1 MSILC
6 MFELGGKTQV
16 LTIPNIL
23 TFIRI
28 LLIPVVV
35 VAFYIDTPLWRWL
48 AVFAFASACFTD
60 YLDGY
65 LARILKQTS
74 RLGTFLDPLAD
85 KLLVATTLLYMA
97 GYDKI
102 SRLSLIPAAIILC
115 REIMVS
121 GLREHLNEVNIS
133 LPVSN
138 LAKWKTATQMLAITV
153 LLIGDVSKRPIVWA
167 GELFLWVAGILTI
180 ITAYSYVAKTIQNFE
195 D

>member
-1 MSILC
+1 M
-6 MFELGGKTQV
+6 

-35 VAFYIDTPLWRWL
+35 LSFYIDTVFWRWL

-74 RLGTFLDPLAD
+74 KLGTFLDPLAD

-115 REIMVS
+115 REIMIS
-121 GLREHLNEVNIS
+121 GLRDHLGNLSIL
-133 LPVSN
+133 LPVSH
-138 LAKWKTATQMLAITV
+138 LSKWKTAAQMLAITV
-153 LLIGDVSKRPIVWA
+153 LLIGDVSKRPIAWI
-167 GELFLWVAGILTI
+167 GELFLWVAGVLTVV
-180 ITAYSYVAKTIQNFE
+180 TAYAYLSETAKNFK

>member
-1 MSILC
+1 M
-6 MFELGGKTQV
+6 

-35 VAFYIDTPLWRWL
+35 VAFYVDTVFWRWL

-65 LARILKQTS
+65 LARVLKQS
-74 RLGTFLDPLAD
+74 SKLGTFLDPIAD

-121 GLREHLNEVNIS
+121 GLREHLSDINVS

-138 LAKWKTATQMLAITV
+138 LAKWKTATQMVAITV
-153 LLIGDVSKRPIVWA
+153 LLIGDVSKRPIAWV
-167 GELFLWVAGILTI
+167 GELFLWAAGILTI
-180 ITAYSYVAKTIQNFE
+180 ITAYTYVIKTIQNFE

>member
-1 MSILC
+1 M
-6 MFELGGKTQV
+6 

-35 VAFYIDTPLWRWL
+35 IAFYIDTVLWRWL
-48 AVFAFASACFTD
+48 AVFAFASACVTD

-65 LARILKQTS
+65 LARLLKQS
-74 RLGTFLDPLAD
+74 SKLGTFLDPIAD

-102 SRLSLIPAAIILC
+102 SRLSLLPAAIILC

-121 GLREHLNEVNIS
+121 GLREHLSEINVP

-138 LAKWKTATQMLAITV
+138 LAKWKTAAQMGAITI
-153 LLIGDVSKRPIVWA
+153 LLIGDVSKRPIAWV
-167 GELFLWVAGILTI
+167 GELFLWIAGILTVM
-180 ITAYSYVAKTIQNFE
+180 TAYSYLSKTIKNF
-195 D
+195 DN

>member
-1 MSILC
+1 M
-6 MFELGGKTQV
+6 

-35 VAFYIDTPLWRWL
+35 VAFYVDTVFWRWL

-65 LARILKQTS
+65 LARVLKQS
-74 RLGTFLDPLAD
+74 SKLGTFLDPIAD

-121 GLREHLNEVNIS
+121 GLREHLSDINVS

-153 LLIGDVSKRPIVWA
+153 LLIGDVSKRPIAWV
-167 GELFLWVAGILTI
+167 GELFLWAAGILTI
-180 ITAYSYVAKTIQNFE
+180 ITAYTYVIKTIQNFE

>member
-1 MSILC
+1 M
-6 MFELGGKTQV
+6 

-35 VAFYIDTPLWRWL
+35 LAFYLDTTVWKWI
-48 AVFAFASACFTD
+48 AVLAFASACATD

-65 LARILKQTS
+65 LARVLKQTS
-74 RLGTFLDPLAD
+74 KLGTFLDPLAD

-97 GYDKI
+97 GFDKI
-102 SRLSLIPAAIILC
+102 SRISLIPAAIILC

-121 GLREHLNEVNIS
+121 GLREHLSDMNIG

-138 LAKWKTATQMLAITV
+138 LAKWKTAAQMLAITI
-153 LLIGDVSKRPIVWA
+153 LLIGDVSKRPIAWV
-167 GELFLWVAGILTI
+167 GELFLWAAGILTI
-180 ITAYSYVAKTIQNFE
+180 LTAYSYVQKTIQNFE

>member
-1 MSILC
+1 M
-6 MFELGGKTQV
+6 

-35 VAFYIDTPLWRWL
+35 IAFYIDTVLWRWL

-65 LARILKQTS
+65 LARLLKQTS
-74 RLGTFLDPLAD
+74 KLGTFLDPIAD

-121 GLREHLNEVNIS
+121 GLREHLSEINVP

-138 LAKWKTATQMLAITV
+138 LAKWKTAAQMGAITI
-153 LLIGDVSKRPIVWA
+153 LLIGDVSKRPIAWI
-167 GELFLWVAGILTI
+167 GELFLWIAGILTI
-180 ITAYSYVAKTIQNFE
+180 MTAYSYLSKTIKNF
-195 D
+195 DN

>member
-1 MSILC
+1 M
-6 MFELGGKTQV
+6 

-35 VAFYIDTPLWRWL
+35 LAFYIDTSFWRWV
-48 AVFAFASACFTD
+48 AVLAFASACATD

-65 LARILKQTS
+65 LARVLEQSSK
-74 RLGTFLDPLAD
+74 LGTFLDPLAD

-97 GYDKI
+97 GFDKI
-102 SRLSLIPAAIILC
+102 SRISLIPAAIILC

-121 GLREHLNEVNIS
+121 GLREHLSDMNIG

-138 LAKWKTATQMLAITV
+138 LAKWKTATQMLAITI
-153 LLIGDVSKRPIVWA
+153 LLLGDVSKRPIAWV
-167 GELFLWVAGILTI
+167 GELFLWVAGILTLL
-180 ITAYSYVAKTIQNFE
+180 TAYSYISKTIKNFE
-195 D
+195 E

>member
-1 MSILC
+1 M
-6 MFELGGKTQV
+6 

-23 TFIRI
+23 TFLRI

-35 VAFYIDTPLWRWL
+35 LAFYIDTVFWRWL
-48 AVFAFASACFTD
+48 AVFAFASACITD

-65 LARILKQTS
+65 LARTLGQTS
-74 RLGTFLDPLAD
+74 KLGTFLDPLAD
-85 KLLVATTLLYMA
+85 KLLVATTLLYVA
-97 GYDKI
+97 GFDKI

-121 GLREHLNEVNIS
+121 GLREHLNDINLQ

-138 LAKWKTATQMLAITV
+138 IAKWKTAAQMLAITV
-153 LLIGDVSKRPIVWA
+153 LLIGDVSRRPIVLA
-167 GELFLWVAGILTI
+167 GELFLWVAGILTV
-180 ITAYSYVAKTIQNFE
+180 ITAYYYLVETIENFE

>member
-1 MSILC
+1 M
-6 MFELGGKTQV
+6 

-35 VAFYIDTPLWRWL
+35 LAFYIDTTFWKWL
-48 AVFAFASACFTD
+48 AVFAFASACITD

-65 LARILKQTS
+65 LARVLKQTS
-74 RLGTFLDPLAD
+74 KLGTFLDPLAD

-97 GYDKI
+97 GFDKI

-121 GLREHLNEVNIS
+121 GLREHLSELNVS

-138 LAKWKTATQMLAITV
+138 LAKWKTAAQMLAITI
-153 LLIGDVSKRPIVWA
+153 LLVGDVSKGPIAWI
-167 GELFLWVAGILTI
+167 GELCLWAAGVLTI
-180 ITAYSYVAKTIQNFE
+180 VTAYSYLTKTIKNFE